1 MTEAAAN
8 TQVNTMHF
16 DRKTGL
22 GHAES
27 RDRYVDNTFSTDC
40 RVGRPLAGQ
49 WY

>member
-27 RDRYVDNTFSTDC
+27 RDRYVDNTF
-40 RVGRPLAGQ
+40 RLIIVGRPLAGQ